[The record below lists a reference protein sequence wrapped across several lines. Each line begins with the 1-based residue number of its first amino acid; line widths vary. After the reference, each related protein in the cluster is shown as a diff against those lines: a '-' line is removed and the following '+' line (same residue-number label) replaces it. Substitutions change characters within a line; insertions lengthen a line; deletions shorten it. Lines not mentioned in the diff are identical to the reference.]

1 MKGTKQLF
9 EHAVHTLYRVPCCY
23 RNTDECN
30 EMDIKCLCTTT
41 HTSEFA
47 LYQSTKAK
55 EIYSIYT
62 KTTANDFFSY
72 KFIYRNCKLSR

>member
-1 MKGTKQLF
+1 
-9 EHAVHTLYRVPCCY
+9 
-23 RNTDECN
+23 
-30 EMDIKCLCTTT
+30 MDIKCLCTTPR
-41 HTSEFA
+41 TSEFA